1 MKMPRCSA
9 VSCGLVLCLLA
20 VSGCAKPA
28 EPKVDENKPLDEV
41 KAEAEKMNAKQLR
54 TMTMKY
60 KEAATEKTGEADK
73 IFLKLKDTPDITSLK
88 GEIDSVNKSI
98 SALTERY
105 FIYFNEL
112 KKKGGDLSGLE
123 F

>member
-1 MKMPRCSA
+1 MARCSA
-9 VSCGLVLCLLA
+9 LCRVLILCLLA
-20 VSGCAKPA
+20 VSGCKKPA
-28 EPKVDENKPLDEV
+28 EPKVDENRPLDEV

-54 TMTMKY
+54 TMAMKY
-60 KEAATEKTGEADK
+60 KEAAAAKTSEADK
-73 IFLKLKDTPDITSLK
+73 IFLKLKDTPDVTSLK

-98 SALTERY
+98 SALTDRY